1 MIDDNASSAKSH
13 KVFRW
18 QSPGRD
24 DYSEQEKDAAVA
36 ASRIKPRS
44 PAAAD
49 AACIDIKKKIRRLV
63 LQFDIMRAV
72 ARDIRDGKR

>member
-1 MIDDNASSAKSH
+1 MADAEDAPPKAH

-24 DYSEQEKDAAVA
+24 DYSEQEKDAAIA